1 MSFKV
6 TVLGCG
12 ASAGVPI
19 IGNIWG
25 NCDPKNPKNRR
36 RRSSIFIEY
45 DDTKLLVDT
54 SPDMR
59 EQLIDTG
66 ISTFDAIFYT
76 HEHADHTHGIDD
88 LRLIYYLNNQ
98 KSIPVYTDQRCMNEL
113 HQRFPYLFGIGNNAA
128 TPEDFNAFLEPHI
141 ISTDPFTIKDIPMI
155 PFIQDHGTITSL
167 GFRIEDFAYST
178 DAVNLDETAFEKLK
192 GIKVWVVDCLRMTPS
207 KVHAHLDKTLEW
219 IDRVNP
225 EQAYFT
231 QMSADLDYDKLCQI
245 LPSHIRPAYD
255 GLTLNIR

>member
-6 TVLGCG
+6 TILGCG
-12 ASAGVPI
+12 ASAGVPT

-25 NCDPKNPKNRR
+25 NCDPKNQKNRR

-45 DDTKLLVDT
+45 EDTQLLVDT

-59 EQLIDTG
+59 EQLIDAN
-66 ISTFDAIFYT
+66 ISKFHAIFYT

-98 KSIPVYTDQRCMNEL
+98 KSIPVYTDERCMNEL
-113 HQRFPYLFGIGNNAA
+113 QERFPYLFGIGDNRA

-141 ISTDPFTIKDIPMI
+141 ISLEPFLIKDIPII
-155 PFIQDHGTITSL
+155 PFIQDHGTITTL
-167 GFRIEDFAYST
+167 GLRIEDFAYST
-178 DAVNLDETAFEKLK
+178 DVVNLDELAFEKLK
-192 GIKVWVVDCLRMTPS
+192 GVKIWVVDCLRMTPS

-219 IDRVNP
+219 IERVNP
-225 EQAYFT
+225 QQAYFT
-231 QMSADLDYDKLCQI
+231 QMSKDLDYDTLCKM
-245 LPSHIRPAYD
+245 LPPHIRPAYD
-255 GLTLNIR
+255 GLTLQIR

>member
-6 TVLGCG
+6 TILGCG

-36 RRSSIFIEY
+36 TRSSIFIEY
-45 DDTKLLVDT
+45 ESTKLLVDT

-59 EQLIDTG
+59 HQLLQNN
-66 ISTFDAIFYT
+66 ISNFDAIFYT

-88 LRLIYYLNNQ
+88 LRVVYYLNGN
-98 KSIPVYTDQRCMNEL
+98 KSIPVYSDKRCLDEL
-113 HQRFPYLFGIGNNAA
+113 KQRFPYLFGIGENAA
-128 TPEDFNAFLEPHI
+128 TPEDFQVFLESHYI
-141 ISTDPFTIKDIPMI
+141 DIAPFKIKDIPI
-155 PFIQDHGTITSL
+155 TPFLQDHGTITTL
-167 GFRIEDFAYST
+167 GFRIDDFAYST
-178 DAVNLDETAFEKLK
+178 DAVELDDAAFEALK
-192 GIKVWVVDCLRMTPS
+192 GVKVWIVDCLRMTPS

-219 IDRVNP
+219 IDRVKP
-225 EQAYFT
+225 EKAYFI
-231 QMSADLDYDKLCQI
+231 QMSKDLDYDTLCDQ

-255 GLTLNIR
+255 GLVIEI